1 MHTHLAILAVKHH
14 LELVIGCTA
23 LLNDSL
29 LYCTATLYLVWSCS
43 VPREVRFQHDISP
56 RCAYR
61 LASTC
66 WANGQ
71 LEVIPSLTSSETTDG
86 AKSTAAD
93 LHCDG
98 TTQTRQADASLVM
111 AGGSAFQTNTS

>member
-1 MHTHLAILAVKHH
+1 MLSSGHPGLRYQGCSGLAPGNAERHK
-14 LELVIGCTA
+14 
-23 LLNDSL
+23 SFF
-29 LYCTATLYLVWSCS
+29 TATLYLVWLCS

-71 LEVIPSLTSSETTDG
+71 LEVIPCLTSSETTDG
-86 AKSTAAD
+86 AKSLAGD